1 LIELKQEDT
10 ALSAGD
16 KLMTFLKKLTGYSA
30 EKKIYVLK
38 NLSEEK
44 IEALRKILNAHN
56 ITLRAFI
63 KA

>member
-10 ALSAGD
+10 APSAKD
-16 KLMTFLKKLTGYSA
+16 KLMAFLKKLTGYSA
-30 EKKIYVLK
+30 EEKIYVLK

-44 IEALRKILNAHN
+44 IEALKQILNAHN
-56 ITLRAFI
+56 ISLRAFI